1 MKTGNSKTGGRRV
14 LLGRISGPHGIR
26 GEVLIKTFTAE
37 PEDIEAY
44 GPLQDEA
51 GRRFFEIDVK
61 RVTPKGVIAM
71 VSGIPDRT
79 AAEKLGQVDLYV
91 ERDKLPPPD
100 EGEFYHVDLIG
111 LQAVDPQGTVLG
123 RVVNVSNFGAGDIL
137 EVQPVVGGKTVLWP
151 MIADV
156 VREVDLDAGQ
166 VVIVPPTE
174 VDAGDAQGS
183 PEGDSDE
190 TPSD

>member
-1 MKTGNSKTGGRRV
+1 MTTKEQEPSRRRV

-79 AAEKLGQVDLYV
+79 AAEKLGHVDLYV

-111 LQAVDPQGTVLG
+111 LQAVDPQGTALG
-123 RVVNVSNFGAGDIL
+123 RIVNVSNFGAGDIL
-137 EVQPVVGGKTVLWP
+137 EVQPMVGGKTVLWP
-151 MIADV
+151 MIEDV
-156 VREVDLDAGQ
+156 VREVDLDAGRI
-166 VVIVPPTE
+166 VIVPPAE
-174 VDAGDAQGS
+174 VDAGDGAGAPQGD
-183 PEGDSDE
+183 GDD